1 MMRLH
6 DSEEGFAAMQRP
18 SEAVVR
24 AWAGLVLA
32 QRAATSGVEADLK
45 RAGLPPLPW
54 YDVLYG
60 LRRARRGRLTPHEL
74 EGEMLLEQYNLSR
87 LLDRMEAEGLVR
99 RIPYPGD
106 KRRQLVE
113 ITPQG
118 RAMHKR
124 MWPVY
129 AAAIERHL
137 GSRITPSEGEA
148 LAEILNKLLA
158 GTGREVRP
166 PETRARPKVR

>member
-1 MMRLH
+1 
-6 DSEEGFAAMQRP
+6 MQGP
-18 SEAVVR
+18 SDAVVR

-32 QRAATSGVEADLK
+32 QRAATSGIEADLK
-45 RAGLPPLPW
+45 RAGLPPLAW

-60 LRRARRGRLTPHEL
+60 LRRAPRGRLTPRDL
-74 EGEMLLEQYNLSR
+74 EGEMLIEQYNLSR

-113 ITPQG
+113 LTREG

-129 AAAIERHL
+129 AAGIERHL
-137 GSRITPSEGEA
+137 GARITEREGEA
-148 LAEILNKLLA
+148 LAQLLGKLLA
-158 GTGREVRP
+158 GTGREGLSP
-166 PETRARPKVR
+166 PPRLRPKQR

>member
-1 MMRLH
+1 
-6 DSEEGFAAMQRP
+6 MQGP
-18 SEAVVR
+18 SEAVVK

-32 QRAATSGVEADLK
+32 QRAATSGIEADLK
-45 RAGLPPLPW
+45 RAGLPPLSW

-60 LRRARRGRLTPHEL
+60 LRRARRGRLTPKEL

-87 LLDRMEAEGLVR
+87 LLDRMEADGLVR

-106 KRRQLVE
+106 KRRQLIE
-113 ITPQG
+113 ITPLG

-129 AAAIERHL
+129 GAAIERHV
-137 GSRITPSEGEA
+137 GARVTQKEA
-148 LAEILNKLLA
+148 EAVAEILGKLLP
-158 GTGREVRP
+158 GTR
-166 PETRARPKVR
+166 